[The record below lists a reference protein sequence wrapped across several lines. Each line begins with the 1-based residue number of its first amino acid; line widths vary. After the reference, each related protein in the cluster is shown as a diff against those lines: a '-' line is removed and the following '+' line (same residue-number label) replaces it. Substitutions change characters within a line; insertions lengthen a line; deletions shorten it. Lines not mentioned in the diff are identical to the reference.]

1 MDEELARQLDDLDL
15 SAQKLVRY
23 FNRIH
28 QEDMSRQQ
36 FLLLKTLYC
45 KQKSTVTELAELLG
59 LSTSATTIALN
70 RLVKNGYI
78 NRTRDDQDRRMV
90 WVELTPVA
98 VTMMHTM
105 ATKRNELLGKLLS
118 KLESE
123 EQQTFLHL
131 LRKMLANIE

>member
-90 WVELTPVA
+90 WVELTPDA
-98 VTMMHTM
+98 VTMMNTM

-118 KLESE
+118 QLESE

>member
-1 MDEELARQLDDLDL
+1 MDEELARQLEDLDQ
-15 SAQKLVRY
+15 STQKMARY

-28 QEDMSRQQ
+28 QEDLSRQQ
-36 FLLLKTLYC
+36 FLLLKTLYR
-45 KQKSTVTELAELLG
+45 KEKSTVTDLAEVLG

-78 NRTRDDQDRRMV
+78 NRTRDEQDRRVV
-90 WVELTPVA
+90 WVDLTPDAVA
-98 VTMMHTM
+98 MMHTI
-105 ATKRNELLGKLLS
+105 AIKRNELLSNLLS
-118 KLESE
+118 QLEPE